1 MKILAALSIVGLAA
15 GPAFA
20 WNHQTDF
27 RGLEIYDHETGTVD
41 FQIICDPNGAFIPP
55 IFSAEIAFNGI
66 AYEGDM
72 ILKTDAGAF
81 TAQAVN
87 GGVSAKDATG
97 WANLVNAFRSS
108 AEIEL
113 TAGDQTYQVNT
124 GTPFPVSCGA
134 SD

>member
-1 MKILAALSIVGLAA
+1 MKILAAVSIFGLAA
-15 GPAFA
+15 GPGFA

-27 RGLEIYDHETGTVD
+27 RGLDIYDHENGTVD

-55 IFSAEIAFNGI
+55 IFSAEVAFNGI

-72 ILKTDAGAF
+72 VLKTDAGTF
-81 TAQAVN
+81 TAHAVN

-97 WANLVNAFRSS
+97 WANLINAFRSS

-113 TAGDQTYQVNT
+113 TAGNQTYQVDT

-134 SD
+134 AE